1 MINFFRNIRRQL
13 ANENKFQ
20 KYFRYAF
27 GEILLVVIGIII
39 ALQLNNWND
48 NRKQEIQFNEII
60 NKIYS
65 ATNTNIEALHS
76 SGEKLLRD
84 LQLIDYLLN
93 FNRLDTL
100 TVYSYNQVFQYYDIG
115 VSKNLTRFNIK
126 KAPLDTIEPYKIP
139 HLLYML
145 ENNVLDVNFE
155 NPNAFNSLLNPNP
168 DNKDQNDI
176 TQKII
181 RFNSNLID
189 FKNTFN
195 SSKSLSIFF
204 SEHNIPNPRTVA
216 QTELYYN
223 WEALNDYKYMYLE
236 QEISKVL
243 NLLKEDELRTQLR
256 NIVAI
261 KFAEFRLLINLYED
275 GRNLLSTMKNY
286 QPDIQLNYKGIGILG
301 DAVEGWNQESTP
313 MLLTNPK
320 LGIWELDIHLKE
332 GFLKFRN
339 DNSWILNWGG
349 IEFPKGYTT
358 FYGGNIP
365 IEEGDYHIIL
375 NLTENTY
382 EFIKQDDQP

>member
-1 MINFFRNIRRQL
+1 MINFFRTIRRQL
-13 ANENKFQ
+13 ANDNKFQ

-27 GEILLVVIGIII
+27 GEIALVVMGIII

-48 NRKQEIQFNEII
+48 SRKQEIQFNEII

-93 FNRLDTL
+93 FNQIDTSN
-100 TVYSYNQVFQYYDIG
+100 VYLYNQLLYYYENAS
-115 VSKNLTRFNIK
+115 SKNLNRFNIK
-126 KAPLDTIEPYKIP
+126 KTSLDTIEPYKIP

-145 ENNVLDVNFE
+145 ENNVLDISFE
-155 NPNAFNSLLNPNP
+155 NPNAFNSLLNPDP
-168 DNKDQNDI
+168 DNKEQNDI

-189 FKNTFN
+189 FNNNFN
-195 SSKSLSIFF
+195 SSKSLSNFLT
-204 SEHNIPNPRTVA
+204 EHNIPIPRTIG

-223 WEALNDYKYMYLE
+223 WDDLYQYKNLYSE
-236 QEISKVL
+236 NEIVKVL
-243 NLLKEDELRTQLR
+243 NLLNEIEIKTQLR

-261 KFAEFRLLINLYED
+261 KFTEFRLLINLYEE
-275 GRNLLSTMKNY
+275 GRNLLSAMKIY
-286 QPDIQLNYKGIGILG
+286 QPSIRLNYKGIGILG
-301 DAVEGWNQESTP
+301 DAVDGWFQESTP
-313 MLLTNPK
+313 MVLTNPS

-339 DNSWILNWGG
+339 DNSWLLNWGG

-365 IEEGDYHIIL
+365 VQEGNYHITL

-382 EFIKQDDQP
+382 EFIKQD